1 MCLRLL
7 RTTQSLLRLV
17 SRPLLIVQQTTQHRD
32 ESRAASVSTNAQTTF
47 NHRNPGQISR
57 LSCSQIGEKKK
68 KEKEKASFSVQVW
81 ETSATQTWTSGLQ
94 MENSPFKKRPAFN
107 FHTASNLLA
116 FHLRVFMPIQEC
128 SIHKECRNNTQK
140 GFYVRSTWI
149 LSHAE

>member
-57 LSCSQIGEKKK
+57 LSCSQIGGGKKRERKSFVLSPKSERLLPPKHGPLACKWKTVLLKNARHSIFTQRVIYWLSISTLLCLFKSAAFTKSVGITRK
-68 KEKEKASFSVQVW
+68 KVF
-81 ETSATQTWTSGLQ
+81 TSARR
-94 MENSPFKKRPAFN
+94 EF
-107 FHTASNLLA
+107 
-116 FHLRVFMPIQEC
+116 
-128 SIHKECRNNTQK
+128 
-140 GFYVRSTWI
+140 
-149 LSHAE
+149 